1 MTMTLVMPMAGN
13 GKRFKEA
20 GYTEPKPF
28 VMVNGKPM
36 FQHAIDCINIKFDRL
51 IFIVQKEHNI
61 SNKIKEIYPDAIVIE
76 LISPTRGAAETVLTA
91 KDYFKDTSIFIAN
104 CDQHVEWNSSAI
116 DRIIYERNADGAIAI
131 FDCPDMDPK
140 WSYAKINGVTVTEVA
155 EKKAISNWAT
165 VGFYT
170 WKDGNEFIRA
180 AEEMI
185 ANNER
190 VNGEFYL
197 CPVFNYS
204 IKNNKHIVGYTVT
217 EMHGLGTPEDLEYFL
232 SKEI

>member
-1 MTMTLVMPMAGN
+1 MTLSLVMPMAGN
-13 GKRFKEA
+13 GNRFKEA

-28 VMVNGKPM
+28 ILVNGKPM
-36 FQHAIDCINIKFDRL
+36 FQHAVECIGINFDQL

-61 SNKIKEIYPDAIVIE
+61 SNRIKEIYPNAIVVE
-76 LISPTRGAAETVLTA
+76 LTAPTQGAAETILTA
-91 KDYFKDTSIFIAN
+91 KEYFKNTSIFIAN

-116 DRIIYERNADGAIAI
+116 DRIINERGADGAIAI
-131 FDCPDMDPK
+131 FECPERDPK
-140 WSYAKINGVTVTEVA
+140 WSYAKIDGVTVTEVA
-155 EKKAISNWAT
+155 EKNPISEWAT
-165 VGFYT
+165 VGFYA
-170 WKDGNEFIRA
+170 WKDGSEFVRA

-204 IKNNKHIVGYTVT
+204 IKNNKHIVGYTVNK
-217 EMHGLGTPEDLEYFL
+217 MQGLGTPEDLEQFL
-232 SKEI
+232 SKEV